1 MRPRKARVSVNMK
14 LANIESEGRSRVA
27 IVLDHEIVDLTAQL
41 GVDLDDVSKLLAMG
55 REARDVAE
63 RCLKRA
69 TARVPVDSVKFLS
82 PILRADK
89 ILGVGMNYHSFVA
102 AAERIGVALP
112 KVRLWF
118 LRPRAC
124 IRGPYEEVWL
134 PRGAKDLDYEA
145 ELAIIIGQRCR
156 HVTAEDARAVVAGFT
171 VANDLTLRD
180 RVLKSIA
187 LGKCFDTHTPLGPWM
202 VTADEIGDPH
212 RLAVKTWVNGALR
225 QNGNTDDMVAQCY
238 ELIEEISAVCTLNP
252 GDIILTGT
260 PDGSGL
266 FCKPPQSLAADDLVK
281 IEIEA
286 IGAIENRVVN
296 EPAVA

>member
-1 MRPRKARVSVNMK
+1 MK
-14 LANIESEGRSRVA
+14 LANIELQGHPHVA
-27 IVLDHEIVDLTAQL
+27 IVADHELVDITAQV

-55 REARDVAE
+55 TDGRDLAE
-63 RCLKRA
+63 RCLKRSR
-69 TARVPVDSVKFLS
+69 TRVPVETVKLLS

-89 ILGVGMNYHSFVA
+89 LLGVGMNYHSFVA

-112 KVRLWF
+112 KTLLWF
-118 LRPRAC
+118 LRPNAC

-134 PRGAKDLDYEA
+134 PQGATDLDYEA
-145 ELAIIIGQRCR
+145 ELAIVIGRRCR
-156 HVTAEDARAVVAGFT
+156 HVSAVDAPAVIAGFT
-171 VANDLTLRD
+171 VANDLTLRE
-180 RVLKSIA
+180 RVLKSIP
-187 LGKCFDTHTPLGPWM
+187 LGKCFDTHTPLGPWI
-202 VTADEIGDPH
+202 VTIEEVGDPH
-212 RLAVKTWVNGALR
+212 RLGMKTWVNGMLR
-225 QNGNTDDMVAQCY
+225 QNGSTADMIYQCSQ
-238 ELIEEISAVCTLNP
+238 LIEEISAVSTLNP

-266 FCKPPQSLAADDLVK
+266 FSRPPVSLAANDVVK

>member
-1 MRPRKARVSVNMK
+1 
-14 LANIESEGRSRVA
+14 
-27 IVLDHEIVDLTAQL
+27 VDLTAQL
-41 GVDLDDVSKLLAMG
+41 GVELDDVSKLLAMG
-55 REARDVAE
+55 PESRELAD

-102 AAERIGVALP
+102 AAEHIGVALP

-134 PRGAKDLDYEA
+134 PRDAKDLDYEA

-156 HVTAEDARAVVAGFT
+156 HVSAADARAVVAGFT

-187 LGKCFDTHTPLGPWM
+187 LGKSFDTHTPLGPWM
-202 VTADEIGDPH
+202 VTAEDIDDPH
-212 RLAVKTWVNGALR
+212 RLAIKTWVNGALR
-225 QNGNTDDMVAQCY
+225 QNGNTADMIAQCY

-266 FCKPPQSLAADDLVK
+266 FCKPPLSLAANDIVK

-286 IGAIENRVVN
+286 IGAIENRVVD
-296 EPAVA
+296 EPSAA

>member
-1 MRPRKARVSVNMK
+1 MK
-14 LANIESEGRSRVA
+14 LANIESEGRSHVA
-27 IVLDHEIVDLTAQL
+27 IVLGHELVDLTTQL
-41 GVDLDDVSKLLAMG
+41 GVEMDDVAKLLAMG
-55 REARDVAE
+55 PEGRDLAE
-63 RCLKRA
+63 RYLKRR
-69 TARVPVDSVKFLS
+69 TTRVPVDSVKLLS
-82 PILRADK
+82 PILRPDK

-145 ELAIIIGQRCR
+145 ELAIVIGQRCR
-156 HVTAEDARAVVAGFT
+156 HVSAADARAVVAAFT

-187 LGKCFDTHTPLGPWM
+187 LGKCFDTHTPLGPWV
-202 VTADEIGDPH
+202 VTAEEMGDPH
-212 RLAVKTWVNGALR
+212 RLALKTWVNGSLR

-238 ELIEEISAVCTLNP
+238 ELIEEISGVCTLNP

-260 PDGSGL
+260 PEGSGI
-266 FCKPPQSLAADDLVK
+266 FSKPPRSLAANDVVK